1 MDARY
6 PHLAMWATNIPSA
19 SPTLPSS
26 QQTLN
31 RCQTVHLTLNF
42 DRLHTMRRVRI
53 LIGDNILTRMNIN
66 TIKLFTAVLLGAAFL
81 AFSCDQKTASV
92 QNVNAPAVVQSQPA
106 AIVPPVA
113 SDGAEL
119 YKTNCAACHGTSG
132 EGGKKG
138 IPLVSGHA
146 LHHTEADYVEQVKDG
161 KDKKMPAF
169 KDKLSPDEI
178 DAVVKYVRNVVQAG
192 IDRGVEHH

>member
-1 MDARY
+1 M
-6 PHLAMWATNIPSA
+6 NK
-19 SPTLPSS
+19 
-26 QQTLN
+26 N
-31 RCQTVHLTLNF
+31 RL
-42 DRLHTMRRVRI
+42 RI
-53 LIGDNILTRMNIN
+53 
-66 TIKLFTAVLLGAAFL
+66 FAAVLLAAAFL

-92 QNVNAPAVVQSQPA
+92 QNANAPEVAQSEPA
-106 AIVPPVA
+106 AVVPPVA

-119 YKTNCAACHGTSG
+119 YKTNCAECHGASG

-146 LHHTEADYVEQVKDG
+146 LHHTEADYIEQVRDG

-169 KDKLSPDEI
+169 KDKMSPDEI

-192 IDRGVEHH
+192 IERGAEHH